1 MSSINEWKVV
11 YSVGGVGY
19 YEAND
24 VLTMSILTTCH
35 IAPEK
40 PQLEAGIESY
50 ETNNKTIDEKM
61 AIKPHSKLVPAARF
75 NT

>member
-1 MSSINEWKVV
+1 MV

-24 VLTMSILTTCH
+24 VLTMSILS
-35 IAPEK
+35 IALEK